1 MAGLASV
8 IRRSDSSYY
17 YPTPE
22 ADVVQTGPFLVSAE
36 VGIGSQRPD
45 ALDAFVR
52 GFNQSAI
59 SALMAREA
67 RRRKADREFW
77 GWQ

>member
-1 MAGLASV
+1 MAGLA
-8 IRRSDSSYY
+8 RRDS
-17 YPTPE
+17 PE
-22 ADVVQTGPFLVSAE
+22 PAE
-36 VGIGSQRPD
+36 VAIGSQRPE